1 MPNSNQ
7 NLNPEI
13 KCDLTPEE
21 NQKNPWKIGL
31 LCVFLGVFGV
41 HNFYLG
47 NRNKGLLQILWLP
60 VLLLSFIIFKINE
73 MSGLIFVTMGGL
85 LSLVAGLSAFVDV
98 INIARGKFK
107 DGKGTIIHRNP
118 SIIPVYMLWIIFLIL
133 IKACIPESGNS
144 VQENLNEVGNTKDN
158 VQPNKNIPVKERNF
172 EALNK
177 CKYENK
183 ECEEEYNKRLETAI
197 QTIDSIYAEGDVREA
212 IKLSPTFYKILQS
225 DGTTI
230 SFEEIFPTKKGI
242 EKRIDNLLPQKGCIQ
257 DSLQYANYLSTIYDI
272 EKILDIDDENL
283 SKIIKKYFSYL
294 NRNCKLPHYDANV
307 IITEERFVKTALNR
321 KDITSTKANALFND
335 IFKEIDEADFT
346 AMKSMNE
353 GKSFKGYGTVEKKK
367 NRTISYIEAPSKEL
381 NDATALAIAAFKV
394 FSFEAYF
401 PFTLHPSV
409 ENVEIGFNISELEY
423 NWYAGYYHGIYAVT
437 IKTNKKTLDRYYEKN
452 NIKPPK
458 NIKSDNAMSD
468 DDKNFF
474 AQPLTYSSIKRW
486 CSKNGF
492 VCSKYLVERTK

>member
-1 MPNSNQ
+1 MSNSNQ
-7 NLNPEI
+7 NLNPDVE
-13 KCDLTPEE
+13 CDAT
-21 NQKNPWKIGL
+21 QKESLQNPWRVGL
-31 LCVFLGVFGV
+31 LCAFLGVLGV

-73 MSGLIFVTMGGL
+73 MSGFIFVTMGGL
-85 LSLVAGLSAFVDV
+85 LWLVAGLSAFVDM

-107 DGKGTIIHRNP
+107 DGKGMVIRRNP
-118 SIIPVYMLWIIFLIL
+118 SIILVYVLWMFFLIL

-144 VQENLNEVGNTKDN
+144 VQENLNEAGNTKDY
-158 VQPNKNIPVKERNF
+158 VQPNKNIPVKERDF
-172 EALNK
+172 EALDK

-183 ECEEEYNKRLETAI
+183 ECEEEYNNRLDAAI
-197 QTIDSIYAEGDVREA
+197 QTIDSIYAEGNVRES

-225 DGTTI
+225 DGSTI
-230 SFEEIFPTKKGI
+230 SFEEIVPTKKGI
-242 EKRIDNLLPQKGCIQ
+242 EKRINNLLPQKGCIQ
-257 DSLQYANYLSTIYDI
+257 DSLQYANYLSTIYDV
-272 EKILDIDDENL
+272 EKVLDIDDEDL
-283 SKIIKKYFSYL
+283 SKINKKYFSYL

-307 IITEERFVKTALNR
+307 IITEERFVKAALNR
-321 KDITSTKANALFND
+321 KDISSTKANALFND
-335 IFKEIDEADFT
+335 IFKEINEADFA

-353 GKSFKGYGTVEKKK
+353 GKSWKGLGFVEKKK
-367 NRTISYIEAPSKEL
+367 NRTISYIEAPSKEF
-381 NDATALAIAAFKV
+381 NDATALAVAAFKV

-437 IKTNKKTLDRYYEKN
+437 IKTNKKTLDKYYERN

-458 NIKSDNAMSD
+458 SIKSDNAMSD
-468 DDKNFF
+468 EDKNFF
-474 AQPLTYSSIKRW
+474 SQPLKYASIKKW

-492 VCSKYLVERTK
+492 VCSKYLIERTR